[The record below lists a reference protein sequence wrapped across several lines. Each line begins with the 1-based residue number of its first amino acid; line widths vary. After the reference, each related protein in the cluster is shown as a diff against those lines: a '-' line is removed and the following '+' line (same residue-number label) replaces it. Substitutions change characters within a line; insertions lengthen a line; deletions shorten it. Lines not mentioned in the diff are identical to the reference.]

1 MADNKAK
8 KAPRRAQET
17 RKVSSTGKI
26 EAGSTVRPVG
36 FVTLSRDRRGKD
48 RFGHPIGPM
57 EAHVP
62 HGYDYVVTAT
72 APGVP
77 PWDLSAKQIRAD
89 VAQTH
94 AEHFEVVPAPKKNT
108 PADEPAEPDTEAQ
121 NGG

>member
-8 KAPRRAQET
+8 KAPRRAQEA
-17 RKVSSTGKI
+17 RKVSSTARI

-36 FVTLSRDRRGKD
+36 FVTLSQERRGKD

-89 VAQTH
+89 VAAAH
-94 AEHFEVVPAPKKNT
+94 AEHFEVVKPPEKNT
-108 PADEPAEPDTEAQ
+108 PEPEGPASDKEV
-121 NGG
+121 